1 MRTILSVVAV
11 SVGLLVPGSQPV
23 AAHHAFSAEFDAN
36 RPVQLEGVVTR
47 MEWVNPHSWIYIDVK
62 KPDGAVETW
71 MIEGG
76 TPNTLIR
83 RGLRK
88 QDLLPGTEIRVDG
101 YQSKDGAL
109 RANGRNLT
117 LANGRALFMGSSGT
131 GAPADGKD
139 PTEGR
144 R

>member
-1 MRTILSVVAV
+1 MRTMLSVVAV
-11 SVGLLVPGSQPV
+11 SVGFLVPGTRPV
-23 AAHHAFSAEFDAN
+23 AAHHAFAAEFDSN
-36 RPVQLEGVVTR
+36 RPVQLAGVVTR
-47 MEWVNPHSWIYIDVK
+47 MEWVNPHSWIHIDVR
-62 KPDGAVETW
+62 KPNGAVEKW

-88 QDLLPGTEIRVDG
+88 QDLLPGTEIKVDG

-117 LANGRALFMGSSGT
+117 LSNVTLLQKLRQPFQKLSS
-131 GAPADGKD
+131 
-139 PTEGR
+139 
-144 R
+144 